1 MTDICYYI
9 SVLMLKYF
17 INNSD
22 WYTINVNVL
31 MLKYFINN
39 SDWYAVTLAY

>member
-1 MTDICYYI
+1 
-9 SVLMLKYF
+9 MLTYF

-22 WYTINVNVL
+22 WYTIYVNVL

-39 SDWYAVTLAY
+39 SEW